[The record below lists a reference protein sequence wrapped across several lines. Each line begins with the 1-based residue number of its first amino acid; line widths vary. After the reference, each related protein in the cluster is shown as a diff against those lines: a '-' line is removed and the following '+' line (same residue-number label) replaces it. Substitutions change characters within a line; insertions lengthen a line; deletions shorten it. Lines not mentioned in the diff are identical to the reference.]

1 MILEAQE
8 PIAAQVPIGH
18 DTTRGFLYG
27 GRRISGDLSEELKP
41 FAFLNKRICSGGWDQ
56 ARLSPGVGLL
66 VMDLATSQF
75 VLITRFGLRYACICE
90 QSAPDVLAVLGSELV
105 GNPKQN

>member
-1 MILEAQE
+1 MILEAQA

-41 FAFLNKRICSGGWDQ
+41 FAFLNKRIQ
-56 ARLSPGVGLL
+56 SPGDGLI
-66 VMDLATSQF
+66 VDSLATSRF
-75 VLITRFGLRYACICE
+75 VLRIRFGLRYACICE
-90 QSAPDVLAVLGSELV
+90 QSAPDVLAVLISRLS
-105 GNPKQN
+105 GNPDYESPS